1 MYGKTSFVVFAAAVV
16 MLAGASVALARDW
29 TDERDYGLNE
39 HQTNLDQEYNRTH
52 PTITPGTPARD
63 GSSYGYVPPRGPQIS
78 SEGKCFVN
86 TSNGNYGWTDCRRH

>member
-1 MYGKTSFVVFAAAVV
+1 MYSKTSFVVFAAAVV

-39 HQTNLDQEYNRTH
+39 HQTNLDQEYSRTR

-63 GSSYGYVPPRGPQIS
+63 GSSYGYVPPRGPQIT

-86 TSNGNYGWTDCRRH
+86 TSNGNYGWADCRRH